1 MKVNVTNLLVIND
14 DTQKPIGLIQKFEMC
29 ASINNLNITAR
40 FDRHQRDDNNAL
52 IIHCS
57 DAGDKLSNMETYECI
72 VDKIEIANGNFQVY
86 VKGIVQLKNNY
97 QLL

>member
-1 MKVNVTNLLVIND
+1 MGKAPKVASVND
-14 DTQKPIGLIQKFEMC
+14 DTQTPIGLIQKFEMC
-29 ASINNLNITAR
+29 ASIKNLYITAR

-57 DAGDKLSNMETYECI
+57 DAGEKLSNLETYEGI
-72 VDKIEIANGNFQVY
+72 VVKIEIVNENVRVY
-86 VKGIVQLKNNY
+86 VKGLVQLKNNY